1 MEENI
6 NSPEGSEE
14 QDRND
19 TTMPLLHKSTVPL
32 EKVQNHL
39 PFQVIAK
46 LLSKSR
52 IVIELYCVI
61 TGQRH
66 VLRQGCQAF
75 CAEGGCQ

>member
-52 IVIELYCVI
+52 LVIEL
-61 TGQRH
+61 
-66 VLRQGCQAF
+66 
-75 CAEGGCQ
+75 